1 MKKTIFTEIDKAARE
16 LITDQ
21 PDGIIPVTT
30 NFTIVC
36 RTNLIGECEYEVY
49 SYRTVVALVSLY
61 VSNDSAD
68 KSIPSI
74 PSIPSV
80 RSVVR
85 VRNDAFDHSQTTS
98 RHLHRFITAMMEH
111 RRVDWDTLRRLCNES
126 KANGT
131 QTVVIPTIR
140 DNYS

>member
-16 LITDQ
+16 LIIDQ
-21 PDGIIPVTT
+21 PDGIIPVAT

-36 RTNLIGECEYEVY
+36 RTNLIGEHEYEVY

-68 KSIPSI
+68 KST
-74 PSIPSV
+74 PSV

-85 VRNDAFDHSQTTS
+85 VRSDAFDHSQTTS

-111 RRVDWDTLRRLCNES
+111 RRVDWDALKTQCDES

-131 QTVVIPTIR
+131 ETVVVPTIR

>member
-1 MKKTIFTEIDKAARE
+1 MKKTILTEIDKAARE

-21 PDGIIPVTT
+21 PDGIIPVAT

-36 RTNLIGECEYEVY
+36 RTNLIGEHEYEVY

-68 KSIPSI
+68 KSIPS
-74 PSIPSV
+74 V
-80 RSVVR
+80 RSVVH

-131 QTVVIPTIR
+131 ETVVIPTIR

>member
-1 MKKTIFTEIDKAARE
+1 MKKTIFTEIDKAAQE

-21 PDGIIPVTT
+21 PDGIIPVAT

-36 RTNLIGECEYEVY
+36 RTNLIGEHEYEVY

-68 KSIPSI
+68 KSIPS
-74 PSIPSV
+74 V
-80 RSVVR
+80 HSVVR

-98 RHLHRFITAMMEH
+98 RHLHRFITAMMGH

-131 QTVVIPTIR
+131 ETVVVPIL
-140 DNYS
+140 

>member
-21 PDGIIPVTT
+21 PDGIIPVAA

-36 RTNLIGECEYEVY
+36 RTNLIGEHEYEVY

-68 KSIPSI
+68 KSIH
-74 PSIPSV
+74 SV

-111 RRVDWDTLRRLCNES
+111 RSVDWDTLRRLCNES

-131 QTVVIPTIR
+131 ETVVIPTIR

>member
-21 PDGIIPVTT
+21 PDGIIPVAT

-36 RTNLIGECEYEVY
+36 RTNLIGEHEYEVY

-68 KSIPSI
+68 KSIPS
-74 PSIPSV
+74 V
-80 RSVVR
+80 HSVVR

-131 QTVVIPTIR
+131 ETVVVPTIR

>member
-21 PDGIIPVTT
+21 PDGIIPVAT

-36 RTNLIGECEYEVY
+36 RTNLIGEHEYEVY

-61 VSNDSAD
+61 VSNNSAD
-68 KSIPSI
+68 KSIPS
-74 PSIPSV
+74 V
-80 RSVVR
+80 HSVVR

-98 RHLHRFITAMMEH
+98 RHLHRFITAVMEH
-111 RRVDWDTLRRLCNES
+111 RRVDWDALKTQCDES

-131 QTVVIPTIR
+131 ETVVVPIL
-140 DNYS
+140 